1 MKLPSISATPS
12 GISPA
17 RLSELGSSQNSGP
30 PRVAHECQI
39 SSAGGEATEPSPP
52 IAHERQI

>member
-30 PRVAHECQI
+30 PRVAHECH